1 MGRAFAVLRE
11 RDRRMSVRGPMA
23 IAAKYLGGV

>member
-11 RDRRMSVRGPMA
+11 RDRRMSVRGSMA
-23 IAAKYLGGV
+23 IAAKYSRGM